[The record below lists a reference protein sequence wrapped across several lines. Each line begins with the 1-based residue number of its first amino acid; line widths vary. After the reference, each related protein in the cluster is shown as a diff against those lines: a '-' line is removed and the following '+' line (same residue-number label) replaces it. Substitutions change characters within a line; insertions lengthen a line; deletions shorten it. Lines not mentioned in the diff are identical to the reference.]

1 MNRGAVISFGGL
13 FFCFLLHNL
22 LSSVFTAFF
31 VHLSALKKTF
41 SMPIIKTDP
50 DLVQE
55 YPSIPV
61 YIQHPGGGGL

>member
-13 FFCFLLHNL
+13 FFVFSCIIFIIC
-22 LSSVFTAFF
+22 FTAFF